1 MKIVLIGYREW
12 ALKAF
17 SNFRNLKI
25 LKTNQDL
32 NFFIDKYKSDEDLCL
47 VFAGWSHII
56 KSEIINKFICISL
69 HPSDLP
75 RFRGGSPI
83 QNQKINGIKRTKL
96 TAFRMTEKIDQGP
109 IIFKTDINLDG
120 HMSDIFS
127 SLEKATIKTIQKI
140 IDNHHPSFLNGII
153 QDETKST
160 FFKRRKPHESE
171 IKIDELTSLCAEK
184 IYQKICALE
193 DPYPNAYIKTIDNK
207 KILLKFV
214 EIE

>member
-17 SNFRNLKI
+17 SNFQNLKI
-25 LKTNQDL
+25 LKTNEDL
-32 NFFIDKYKSDEDLCL
+32 NFFIDQYQSDEVLCL
-47 VFAGWSHII
+47 IFAGWSQ
-56 KSEIINKFICISL
+56 IINSAIIDKFICISL

-75 RFRGGSPI
+75 KFRGGSPI
-83 QNQKINGIKRTKL
+83 QNQKINGIKKTKL

-120 HMSDIFS
+120 HMNEIFF

-140 IDNHHPSFLNGII
+140 IDNPYQSFLNGIT

-171 IKIDELTSLCAEK
+171 IKIDELKSLSAEK

>member
-83 QNQKINGIKRTKL
+83 QNQKIN
-96 TAFRMTEKIDQGP
+96 
-109 IIFKTDINLDG
+109 
-120 HMSDIFS
+120 
-127 SLEKATIKTIQKI
+127 
-140 IDNHHPSFLNGII
+140 
-153 QDETKST
+153 ST
-160 FFKRRKPHESE
+160 VQYR
-171 IKIDELTSLCAEK
+171 
-184 IYQKICALE
+184 
-193 DPYPNAYIKTIDNK
+193 
-207 KILLKFV
+207 V
-214 EIE
+214 